1 MQFTNTSGVT
11 SQTDTNQH
19 NAGGE
24 LHARLRNDE
33 QHTSTPG
40 PAGVEGA
47 GGAGGPDRR
56 AGGRRRILSTHK
68 RQARPIGGAAG
79 PAGPGRGAGGRWW
92 RRTAGVE
99 DTGGP
104 GRGAGGRRQGLAGLR
119 DRPLRAQ
126 LACGDLAGGPLPTG
140 THSGPAQQNWPRG
153 GRAWPGFEKTRRANH
168 QHTRLHWCGGHRG
181 PGRGAGGRW
190 WRRTAG
196 VEDTG
201 GRPRC
206 RWAAAGPGRASRST
220 TPSEARVWRSRGRDA
235 AHRHQHA
242 GTNTQPQ
249 IHRHNEAAR
258 PHRGRA
264 AHASGR

>member
-47 GGAGGPDRR
+47 GG
-56 AGGRRRILSTHK
+56 
-68 RQARPIGGAAG
+68 
-79 PAGPGRGAGGRWW
+79 
-92 RRTAGVE
+92 
-99 DTGGP
+99 P

-119 DRPLRAQ
+119 DRPLRAK
-126 LACGDLAGGPLPTG
+126 LACGDLAGGPPPTG
-140 THSGPAQQNWPRG
+140 THSGPAQQNKPRG

-168 QHTRLHWCGGHRG
+168 QHTLLHLCGGHR
-181 PGRGAGGRW
+181 RA
-190 WRRTAG
+190 
-196 VEDTG
+196 
-201 GRPRC
+201 RPRC
-206 RWAAAGPGRASRST
+206 WWAAAGPGRASRST
-220 TPSEARVWRSRGRDA
+220 TPSAARVWRSRGRGA

-249 IHRHNEAAR
+249 THRHNEAAR

-264 AHASGR
+264 AHTSGRYAAISEVFSASGCRWRPGARRPRRRGRPCRPRPTCPTYAGRTASSRRPRRRS

>member
-1 MQFTNTSGVT
+1 M
-11 SQTDTNQH
+11 
-19 NAGGE
+19 GGE

-47 GGAGGPDRR
+47 GGAGGPDRG
-56 AGGRRRILSTHK
+56 AGGRRRSLSTHK

-79 PAGPGRGAGGRWW
+79 PAGPGRTSHRHPDRLEAAARP
-92 RRTAGVE
+92 A
-99 DTGGP
+99 GP

-119 DRPLRAQ
+119 DDAPSA
-126 LACGDLAGGPLPTG
+126 A
-140 THSGPAQQNWPRG
+140 
-153 GRAWPGFEKTRRANH
+153 
-168 QHTRLHWCGGHRG
+168 
-181 PGRGAGGRW
+181 RGADGERAGRCPPAH
-190 WRRTAG
+190 TAARPNK
-196 VEDTG
+196 TG
-201 GRPRC
+201 H
-206 RWAAAGPGRASRST
+206 AAAGPGRASRST

-264 AHASGR
+264 AHASGRYAAISEVFSASGCRWRPGARRPRRRGRPCRPRPTCPTYAGRTASSRRPRHRS

>member
-40 PAGVEGA
+40 HAGVEGA

-56 AGGRRRILSTHK
+56 AGGRRRSLSAHK

-79 PAGPGRGAGGRWW
+79 PAGPGRASHRHPD
-92 RRTAGVE
+92 RLEAAARPA
-99 DTGGP
+99 GP

-119 DRPLRAQ
+119 DRPLRAK
-126 LACGDLAGGPLPTG
+126 LACGDLAGGPPPTG
-140 THSGPAQQNWPRG
+140 THSGPAQQNKPRG
-153 GRAWPGFEKTRRANH
+153 GRAWP
-168 QHTRLHWCGGHRG
+168 
-181 PGRGAGGRW
+181 
-190 WRRTAG
+190 
-196 VEDTG
+196 
-201 GRPRC
+201 RC
-206 RWAAAGPGRASRST
+206 RWAVAGPGRASRST
-220 TPSEARVWRSRGRDA
+220 TPSEARVWRSRGRGA

>member
-47 GGAGGPDRR
+47 GGAGGPDRG
-56 AGGRRRILSTHK
+56 AGGRRRSLSTHK
-68 RQARPIGGAAG
+68 RQARPIGGAAR
-79 PAGPGRGAGGRWW
+79 PEGPGRASHRHPD
-92 RRTAGVE
+92 RLEAAARPA
-99 DTGGP
+99 GP

-119 DRPLRAQ
+119 EDTPSQSSAHPAPLVWRTPEGTA
-126 LACGDLAGGPLPTG
+126 AVPVGGGGAAPPVWRTPE
-140 THSGPAQQNWPRG
+140 GPAAVPVGG
-153 GRAWPGFEKTRRANH
+153 GRAWPGFETTRRA
-168 QHTRLHWCGGHRG
+168 QL
-181 PGRGAGGRW
+181 AA
-190 WRRTAG
+190 RTA
-196 VEDTG
+196 
-201 GRPRC
+201 
-206 RWAAAGPGRASRST
+206 S
-220 TPSEARVWRSRGRDA
+220 GRDA

-258 PHRGRA
+258 PHRDRA